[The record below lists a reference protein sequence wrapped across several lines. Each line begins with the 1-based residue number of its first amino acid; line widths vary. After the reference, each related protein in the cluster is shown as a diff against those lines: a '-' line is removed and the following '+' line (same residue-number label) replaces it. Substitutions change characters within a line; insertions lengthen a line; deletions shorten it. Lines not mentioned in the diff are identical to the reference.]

1 MPASISEW
9 CTLNLKLFVM
19 DFHVVFGDN
28 QELKNSVTLRNK
40 KGAISSTKGLF
51 WALSFKLRQQ
61 CLMSNK
67 ILTAK

>member
-1 MPASISEW
+1 
-9 CTLNLKLFVM
+9 M
-19 DFHVVFGDN
+19 DFHAVFGDN